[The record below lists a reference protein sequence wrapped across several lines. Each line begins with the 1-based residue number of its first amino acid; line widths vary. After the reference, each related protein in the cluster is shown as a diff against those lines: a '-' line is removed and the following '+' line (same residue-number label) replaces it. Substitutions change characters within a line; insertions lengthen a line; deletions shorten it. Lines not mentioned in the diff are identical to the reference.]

1 MGSTGMGDERRI
13 RVLIVD
19 DSAVVRRMLSDELR
33 KHADIEVV
41 GAAADP
47 YEARGLIAQLKPDVL
62 TLDVEMPR
70 MDGITFLG
78 KVMRHYPMPVVM
90 ISSVTPRGGELAM
103 KALAL
108 GAVEVMSKDGSAY
121 RAPTVGVAD
130 AVRRASKAVVQ
141 RLGLL
146 DSDRNA
152 PSSLAQH
159 RASISP
165 QSSKPSTVVPA
176 QRRLIAIGAS
186 TGGPRAV
193 EEVLRGLPTDSPP
206 VVLVQHMPA
215 NFTGAFASRLNEQ
228 CALRVSEAKHGQH
241 VAFGEAVVAP
251 GGRHLLVSRDAG
263 GVVVHLSDAPPVNF
277 HRPSV
282 DVLFESVARHF
293 GSDVVAVM
301 LTGMG
306 ADGAKSMRSVRDAGA
321 HTIGQDEATSVVYGM
336 PRAAAEAGAVIE
348 VRPLGRIA
356 EAIRHACGLRNAA

>member
-1 MGSTGMGDERRI
+1 MSERRI

-33 KHADIEVV
+33 KHVDMEVV
-41 GAAADP
+41 GTAADP

-78 KVMRHYPMPVVM
+78 KLMRHHPLPVVM
-90 ISSVTPRGGELAM
+90 ISSVTPKGGHLAM

-141 RLGLL
+141 RLGLHEDVRPSATPRPRL
-146 DSDRNA
+146 A
-152 PSSLAQH
+152 P
-159 RASISP
+159 IG
-165 QSSKPSTVVPA
+165 TPA
-176 QRRLIAIGAS
+176 ARSLIAIGAS

-193 EEVLRGLPTDSPP
+193 EQVLRGLPVDSPP
-206 VVLVQHMPA
+206 VVVVQHMPA
-215 NFTGAFASRLNEQ
+215 NFTGAFAARLNDQ
-228 CALRVSEAKHGQH
+228 CDLRISEATHGQR
-241 VAFGEAVVAP
+241 VERGEAVVAP
-251 GGRHLLVSRDAG
+251 GGRHLSVSQESGR
-263 GVVVHLSDAPPVNF
+263 VVVHLSDAPPVNF

-282 DVLFESVARHF
+282 DVLFESVARRF
-293 GSDVVAVM
+293 GADVVAVM

-306 ADGAKSMRSVRDAGA
+306 ADGAKSMRLVRDAGA

-336 PRAAAEAGAVIE
+336 PKAAAEAGAVIE
-348 VRPLGRIA
+348 VQPLQRIA
-356 EAIRHACGLRNAA
+356 DAIRHACGLQLAA